1 MAAAFGAEPEPSD
14 ADKAMA
20 AAFGAEPSDADK
32 AMADAFGAEPSDAD
46 KAMATAFGAEPEP
59 SDADKAMAAA
69 FGAEPE
75 MSDAEK
81 AMADAFGAEPSD
93 ADKARA
99 DTFGA
104 EPSALGSGI
113 TDLSGDLDAVEPET
127 TPDLADTEFAGFN
140 VGDAAQE
147 DLPSLDAGLKNLGAA
162 AQPEDEESSLSQA
175 LAQASAQRAE
185 HKDQADTSGA
195 TELESLQDTFN
206 VPEDSA
212 ADIAR
217 EAVPQTATQEAKDLA
232 DVLGTSLEHAD
243 LKEEQPAAAAQHDSD
258 ALMSADETFGDHGAE
273 LDDTAPDFVDLSH
286 EDNVIPGDNSL
297 QGQDFKAFDLGGNE
311 EPTADAVEQHGDIF
325 GTDSDAAVSDDELF
339 GKSDSAK
346 GDWEQGFNHFDE
358 PVDDS
363 EDHDFVN
370 FANNLHRKAN
380 ELTADETADFKGI
393 HEYDADHNLEMAS
406 APDTLA
412 VPEDQTVSSKST
424 ADAFDADASHAM
436 LDSIEQDA
444 ESAAAPA
451 LDDDDVD
458 FAADSVEPESSDISD
473 DNLLSDL
480 QSDELDSELAAQ
492 DLDGVSSYD
501 TTNPYDDAT
510 DEDNNL
516 IMPSA
521 EEMARSE
528 AESELG
534 DLDSDLAAAESD
546 TGDEAFA
553 ETEPA
558 EADLAEADLAEAAPE
573 DAGLEL
579 PTQDI
584 LDAVSAHTNDLD
596 ADISADEDLK
606 GLSSYDKD
614 EKYTQHSAD
623 TDLILPGEEENAK
636 PTNAPSLDDLDS
648 ADLES
653 ALDNL
658 DIPEEGAELEPA
670 FAEDVP
676 AEASLEPEATEA
688 AEDADSTE
696 VPDASA
702 AGVEVEPASAFE
714 TEHAHEVEEPFI
726 NVEDAEVAPETE
738 AAVPIE
744 PEQSDEVEDVSD
756 SETELEPSMWSVPS
770 DEDFDLPHVSG
781 VSAADLEPAAVT
793 DAEVVS
799 AEPVADDADLSAA
812 GFTTNDLDDL
822 ETPAAE
828 PEAPVS
834 DAMAADDAQASAF
847 DVGSEDA
854 LAEAPAFDAGAE
866 PEAAFDAEVP
876 AESPADLG
884 ADFASE
890 IDKDL
895 DSGSANWPEPDLEVG
910 DSDDELF
917 SSRIGSA
924 DALADML
931 DDVPADIP
939 EEVVRQSGSHIAADT
954 EPVNLEADH
963 HIKPESAP
971 ADVEPAPAEAEPVE
985 AAPEPAEAE
994 PVVAEPAEAEA
1005 VAAEPS
1011 IEEALAHAPSA
1022 DSSGAAAEAI
1032 VGDMVSGSGS
1042 DDDLLG
1048 ADLGLDHDS
1057 AAAQSDE
1064 LMGSMMAE
1072 PEAEP
1077 EPGDFGAE
1085 PGDFSAEPGDFG
1097 AEPGDFSAEPGDF
1110 GAESGDFGAE
1120 SGDLGA
1126 ADFDLDALGNGADL
1140 DGLSAEP
1147 ETAVVDGAD
1156 ALDEGDLGTADFDFD
1171 ALGDLANSGD
1181 GDLGS
1186 FGDLDADGFDLGDDT
1201 SATEGDFSDL
1211 GAMSDDPS
1219 ALDGLDGLDSLDAGA
1234 LEGLDLDEPK
1244 TNPKA

>member
-1 MAAAFGAEPEPSD
+1 MAD
-14 ADKAMA
+14 
-20 AAFGAEPSDADK
+20 AFGAEPSDADK

-46 KAMATAFGAEPEP
+46 KAMADAFGAEPEP

-69 FGAEPE
+69 FDAEPE

-81 AMADAFGAEPSD
+81 AMAAAFGAEPSD

-286 EDNVIPGDNSL
+286 EDNVIPGDNSV

-311 EPTADAVEQHGDIF
+311 EPTADAVEQQGDIF

-424 ADAFDADASHAM
+424 ADAFDADASNAM

-451 LDDDDVD
+451 LEDDDVD

-501 TTNPYDDAT
+501 TTTPYDDAT

-573 DAGLEL
+573 DADLEL
-579 PTQDI
+579 PSHDI

-812 GFTTNDLDDL
+812 GFTTHDLDDL

-828 PEAPVS
+828 PETPVSGPEAPVS
-834 DAMAADDAQASAF
+834 DAMAAEDAQASAF

-954 EPVNLEADH
+954 EPLNLEADH
-963 HIKPESAP
+963 HIKPEAAP

-1042 DDDLLG
+1042 DEDLLG

-1077 EPGDFGAE
+1077 EPRDFGAE
-1085 PGDFSAEPGDFG
+1085 PGDFSAELGDFG
-1097 AEPGDFSAEPGDF
+1097 AESGDF

-1171 ALGDLANSGD
+1171 ALGDLDNSGD